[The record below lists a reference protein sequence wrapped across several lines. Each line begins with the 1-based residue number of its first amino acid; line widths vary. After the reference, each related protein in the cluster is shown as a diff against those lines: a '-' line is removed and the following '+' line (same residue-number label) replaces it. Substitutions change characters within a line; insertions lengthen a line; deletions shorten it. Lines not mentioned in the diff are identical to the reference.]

1 MKKLFE
7 KIVGINPIVLCLML
21 GVCTFFSSCDNED
34 DDNSGGGSLPD
45 AVVVFDT
52 DGETGYYATVFD
64 SKNSSITMVKADEDG
79 CITAFDHLLVK
90 ENTKIT
96 ATFNE
101 DGLFEG
107 IGVEGAT
114 IAFSNYNGNKV
125 DVAVVLGDETLLF
138 KEYECP
144 GNWDSMKGDVCLGVS
159 PGATRAEGKKSLK
172 DAFFYLGN
180 QFKNLKDLVVDGMS
194 ATNPKKAAFQ
204 YLFKVIKDGTLFVA
218 DLKGDLAYAEFFAEL
233 AALAASSPTTPWGA
247 LWTLLSNYG
256 TYKDFV
262 AEMVYNLI
270 VMHEE
275 YTNNKNNGIGALES
289 GYGALKATL
298 SWNFY
303 ADIDLYADEP
313 SGETICWTNT
323 YSDYSGGYLDVDNTY
338 GGPGSVENIYW
349 ETAEDGDYR
358 IYIDY
363 YGYGHS
369 GRGGETGVCTV
380 SVFYNGLGR
389 TYNIPM
395 ADDQTTTVT
404 TVSLPS
410 GAQNSSPARDID
422 FQVVLSNKARALK

>member
-7 KIVGINPIVLCLML
+7 KIVGINPIALCLML
-21 GVCTFFSSCDNED
+21 GVFTLFSSCDNEGD
-34 DDNSGGGSLPD
+34 NNSGEGSLPE

-52 DGETGYYATVFD
+52 DGESDYYATVFD
-64 SKNSSITMVKADEDG
+64 SKNSSVTMVKADEDG
-79 CITAFDHLLVK
+79 RITAFDHLLVK
-90 ENTKIT
+90 DNANIT

-125 DVAVVLGDETLLF
+125 DVAIVLGDEILLF

-144 GNWDSMKGDVCLGVS
+144 RDWEQMKGDVYLGVS
-159 PGATRAEGKKSLK
+159 PETTRAEGENRLK
-172 DAFFYLGN
+172 DAFFYLGS
-180 QFKNLKDLVVDGMS
+180 QFKNLWDFAADGIS
-194 ATNPKKAAFQ
+194 ASNPKKIAFK
-204 YLFKVIKDGTLFVA
+204 YLFDIIKDGTLFVA
-218 DLKGDLAYAEFFAEL
+218 NLKGDLAYAEFFAEL
-233 AALAASSPTTPWGA
+233 AVLAAKSPTTPWGA
-247 LWTLLSNYG
+247 LWTLLSNYD
-256 TYKDFV
+256 TYVDFV
-262 AEMVYNLI
+262 AEMAYNL
-270 VMHEE
+270 MEMYDE
-275 YTNNKNNGIGALES
+275 YINDKNNGIGALES

-323 YSDYSGGYLDVDNTY
+323 YSDYSGGYLDVDDTY

-363 YGYGHS
+363 FGPGHS
-369 GRGGETGVCTV
+369 DYGGETGVCTV

-410 GAQNSSPARDID
+410 GAQNSSLARDID
-422 FQVVLSNKARALK
+422 FQVVLSNKTRALK